1 MGRNKRRKLET
12 KSKDQESEE
21 EEEKEWQVELI
32 IDKRIIDGRIEYLLK
47 WENYKM

>member
-1 MGRNKRRKLET
+1 MGRKRRKVET
-12 KSKDQESEE
+12 NSKDQES